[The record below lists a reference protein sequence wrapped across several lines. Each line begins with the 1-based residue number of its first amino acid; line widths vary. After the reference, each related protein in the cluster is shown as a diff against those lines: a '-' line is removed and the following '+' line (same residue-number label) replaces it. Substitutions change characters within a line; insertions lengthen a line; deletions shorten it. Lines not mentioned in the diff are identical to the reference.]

1 MSNVL
6 GTIKGNVKHGKSSI
20 LINSNTVEIS
30 GNLSANGRIDFFSS
44 NEELAAS
51 DATGILSKIDN
62 LDNSLNSLL
71 TSNNDASFNN
81 VDISGSL
88 NVQGQKVMSVPS
100 LDICGNDL
108 SANTTYEI
116 TTGPS
121 GNINNIS
128 FVKKQQA
135 FIAFSGTG
143 KTFTWGQ
150 SVPQNY
156 TIGSGGGS
164 TITIDQISRN
174 GTATLQQSNLTYN
187 ANGSNLGIFRIDVDG
202 LYQINAVWTFAYNEG
217 GGLPS
222 GHENRGER
230 QVVATIRLNGSRII
244 QNGTFIIRQDANITR
259 VTMTQCHVA
268 MLTEGDTL
276 SFYFDGSHSGS
287 GAYAASV
294 DYMSGSIL
302 LVR

>member
-81 VDISGSL
+81 VDVSGSL
-88 NVQGQKVMSVPS
+88 NVQGEKVITVPS
-100 LDICGNDL
+100 LDICGNAL
-108 SANTTYEI
+108 TPNTTYEI
-116 TTGPS
+116 TTGAAGS
-121 GNINNIS
+121 INNIS

-202 LYQINAVWTFAYNEG
+202 LYQINAVWGFHYNIGNAVDSE
-217 GGLPS
+217 
-222 GHENRGER
+222 RGER
-230 QVVATIRLNGSRII
+230 DINAVIRLNGNILQS
-244 QNGTFIIRQDANITR
+244 GSTFIERQDLGVTR
-259 VTMTQCHVA
+259 VSLTLCHIA
-268 MLTEGDTL
+268 MLTEGDEL
-276 SFYFDGSHSGS
+276 EFYYNGSSSGITFQQ
-287 GAYAASV
+287 AAV
-294 DYMSGSIL
+294 QKLVGSIL
-302 LVR
+302 LVG